1 MNVINVNE
9 GPKMEYSVSKN
20 KITFADELMLN
31 LEKRERDY
39 PVSIDIC
46 IDKFGMVTTG
56 LGVRYAAQIE
66 IPERQY
72 TEEVMDNPDYDPEDP
87 QSQKTTIKKEPV
99 PFNMANVT
107 LKLYAI

>member
-1 MNVINVNE
+1 M
-9 GPKMEYSVSKN
+9 
-20 KITFADELMLN
+20 
-31 LEKRERDY
+31 
-39 PVSIDIC
+39 
-46 IDKFGMVTTG
+46 
-56 LGVRYAAQIE
+56 RYAAQIE

-72 TEEVMDNPDYDPEDP
+72 TEEVIDNPDYDPEDP

>member
-1 MNVINVNE
+1 MKVINVNE
-9 GPKMEYSVSKN
+9 GPKMEYSVSKS
-20 KITFADELMLN
+20 KITFADELTVN
-31 LEKRERDY
+31 LEKCERDY

-72 TEEVMDNPDYDPEDP
+72 TEESIKNPDYDPEDP
-87 QSQKTTIKKEPV
+87 QSQETVIKKEPV
-99 PFNMANVT
+99 SFSMANVT

>member
-1 MNVINVNE
+1 MKVINVNE
-9 GPKMEYSVSKN
+9 GPKIEYSTSKN

-31 LEKRERDY
+31 LEKCERDY

-56 LGVRYAAQIE
+56 LGMKYAAQIE

-72 TEEVMDNPDYDPEDP
+72 TEETIENPDYDPEDP
-87 QSQKTTIKKEPV
+87 QSQPTTIKREPV
-99 PFNMANVT
+99 PFSMANVT